1 MRIMLRNCFDCTR
14 LSSVDDPLENL
25 FREKSEVEKM
35 IAEESPTGVAEG
47 SGLWIMPSYI
57 NHSCWPNSI
66 RSFLGDLLIVR
77 AARDIPEG
85 EEITLNYVESDFGVQ
100 KRQKSFCS
108 GWGFNCKCTLC
119 EIETAEEQGAQ
130 DKRQELVEKALK
142 FKVYLKQSVEKTNS
156 GIAPMITLIKGI
168 EATYLK
174 PEFIH
179 PRVQLLSP
187 TNILQTFLVR
197 AERPPDVF
205 FLAKQALNGLGF
217 KITTKGGKVVIERY
231 GYMLYPVMN
240 LFVHVIT
247 AGAMMGDLWT
257 ATLWR
262 NAALK
267 VYEVLAGEKE
277 SFFDV
282 FGRALLQAGVPFD

>member
-1 MRIMLRNCFDCTR
+1 MRIMLRNCFGCTR

-25 FREKSEVEKM
+25 FKEKTEIEKM
-35 IAEESPTGVAEG
+35 IAKASPTGTAEG

-57 NHSCWPNSI
+57 NHSCWPNSV
-66 RSFLGDLLIVR
+66 RSFLGNLLIVR
-77 AARDIPEG
+77 AARDIREG
-85 EEITLNYVESDFGVQ
+85 EEITINYIENESGIQ
-100 KRQKSFCS
+100 KRQKALYS

-119 EIETAEEQGAQ
+119 EIETAEQNGAQ

-142 FKVYLKQSVEKTNS
+142 FEVYLKQSVKKTNS

-168 EATYLK
+168 EATYSK

-179 PRVQLLSP
+179 PRIPLLSP
-187 TNILQTFLVR
+187 TNILRKFLVR
-197 AERPPDVF
+197 AERPRDVF
-205 FLAKQALNGLGF
+205 LLAKQALNGLGF
-217 KITTKGGKVVIERY
+217 KITTKGGKVVVERY
-231 GYMLYPVMN
+231 GYMFYPVMN

-257 ATLWR
+257 AILWR
-262 NAALK
+262 NAAVN

>member
-14 LSSVDDPLENL
+14 LSSIDDPLENM
-25 FREKSEVEKM
+25 FKEKTEVEKM
-35 IAEESPTGVAEG
+35 IAKASPTGTAEG

-57 NHSCWPNSI
+57 NHSCWPNSV

-77 AARDIPEG
+77 AARDIREG
-85 EEITLNYVESDFGVQ
+85 EEITINYLENESSVQ
-100 KRQKSFCS
+100 ERQKSFYS
-108 GWGFNCKCTLC
+108 GWDFNCTCTLC
-119 EIETAEEQGAQ
+119 EIETAEQQGVR
-130 DKRQELVEKALK
+130 DKRQELVEKARK
-142 FKVYLKQSVEKTNS
+142 FEVYLKQSIEKTNS
-156 GIAPMITLIKGI
+156 GIAPMITLIRGI
-168 EATYLK
+168 EATYTK
-174 PEFIH
+174 PEFIQ
-179 PRVQLLSP
+179 PRVPLLTP
-187 TNILQTFLVR
+187 THILQTFLVR

-205 FLAKQALNGLGF
+205 LLAKEALNGLGF
-217 KITTKGGKVVIERY
+217 KITINGGKVVIERY
-231 GYMLYPVMN
+231 GWMCYPVMN

-262 NAALK
+262 NAAAK

-282 FGRALLQAGVPFD
+282 FGRVILQAGVPFD